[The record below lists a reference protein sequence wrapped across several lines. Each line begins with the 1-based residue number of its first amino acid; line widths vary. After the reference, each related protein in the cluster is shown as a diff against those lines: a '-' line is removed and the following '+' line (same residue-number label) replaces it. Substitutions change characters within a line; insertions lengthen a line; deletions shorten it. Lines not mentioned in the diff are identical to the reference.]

1 MKEIPAFFFEKL
13 QDEERISALML
24 LEKAKKAE
32 EMWLDALENLLPV
45 KAKIRYLVE
54 YIDKTRGYK
63 SLNLLDRIQKKI
75 KYAFNIN
82 NTKDKV
88 TKAETE
94 YKRLKEE
101 SKKMY
106 EDESNARDSL
116 GLAEFTFAS
125 VVYQGD
131 TDMANFFVSQCEEER
146 KKHTEE
152 IITKYI
158 NKLKET
164 KQ

>member
-1 MKEIPAFFFEKL
+1 MIEIPSFYFEKL

-24 LEKAKKAE
+24 LEKAKKAD
-32 EMWLDALENLLPV
+32 EMWFDALENLIPV
-45 KAKIRYLVE
+45 KAKIRCLVE
-54 YIDKTRGYK
+54 YIDTTKGYK

-82 NTKDKV
+82 STKDKV

-125 VVYQGD
+125 VLYQGD

-158 NKLKET
+158 NELKET
-164 KQ
+164 NQ